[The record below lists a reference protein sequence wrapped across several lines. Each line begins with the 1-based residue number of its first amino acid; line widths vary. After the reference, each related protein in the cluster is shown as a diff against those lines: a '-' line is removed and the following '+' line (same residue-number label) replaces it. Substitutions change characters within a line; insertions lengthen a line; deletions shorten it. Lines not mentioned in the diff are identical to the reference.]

1 MPRFF
6 DPVSCKFEFSPA
18 FISLFSLN
26 IELISHLV
34 WSIRMLSTLFVSSG
48 SYVCLL
54 DSLWFD
60 GFNVDKIRC
69 SWIAESANKTSGE
82 DNTTNVDQDQLMLAL
97 EELDNE
103 SDRNKE
109 KIDENKDFVT
119 KSENDLKVQR
129 IRPKSTEITK

>member
-18 FISLFSLN
+18 FILLFSLN

-48 SYVCLL
+48 SYVCLS

-82 DNTTNVDQDQLMLAL
+82 DNTKNTDQDLLMPAV

-103 SDRNKE
+103 SDGNKE

>member
-1 MPRFF
+1 
-6 DPVSCKFEFSPA
+6 
-18 FISLFSLN
+18 
-26 IELISHLV
+26 
-34 WSIRMLSTLFVSSG
+34 MLSTLFVSSG

-82 DNTTNVDQDQLMLAL
+82 DNTTNVDQDQLMPAV

-109 KIDENKDFVT
+109 KIDENKDFGT

-129 IRPKSTEITK
+129 EFAQIALVCGKLTS